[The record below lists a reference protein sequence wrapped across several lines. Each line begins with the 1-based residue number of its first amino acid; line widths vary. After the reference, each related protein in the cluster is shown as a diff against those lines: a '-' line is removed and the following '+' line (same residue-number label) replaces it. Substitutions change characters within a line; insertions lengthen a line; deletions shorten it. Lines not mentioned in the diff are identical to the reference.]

1 MLLDLYVKNFALIE
15 SQNLEFEPK
24 LTVISGE
31 TGAGKSLTVDALG
44 LLLGGKAD
52 SSLIYQKAEE
62 NRKKEEEKEG
72 EGKGEGEKERGKNG
86 KKEHQAEVIATF
98 DVTTITPA
106 LNWLEENALLETV
119 EANDYLC
126 ILRRVISPKG
136 RSRNF
141 INGRAMPLHALKGL
155 GELLVDIHGQ
165 HAHQSLMK
173 VSEQRRLIDD
183 YAGTSQ
189 KVLEL
194 GEISRTIQTLEERLA
209 SLKNRDE
216 ATQDRINF
224 LTFQLNEF
232 TTLKPQEGEWEMV
245 SERFDYLSH
254 FEANLSEIDYCLT
267 LLSHD
272 DTGVNRQLQILA
284 QRLEVL
290 NERNPLFT
298 NLVEMIENALILTSE
313 SENELQQN
321 LEGETFDQEEYQQ
334 IERRMQA
341 LNTLARKHRIDP
353 EKLPEK
359 AQELEKELASYTL
372 SDDALLELEE
382 KIMVTKKRWQ
392 TLADEIS
399 ELRLQ
404 GAKEL
409 NEQITHSMQEL
420 AMQGGKFKVNFI
432 PTPPY
437 HSFGNESLEFLVS
450 ANPGQPLK
458 PLGKVAS
465 GGELARISLSI
476 SVILSM
482 RSSLPTLIFDEVD
495 TGVGGAVAEMIGQHL
510 QNLSQGRQV
519 FCVTHLPQVASF
531 GHHHFKVSKKTH
543 ATNNKQ
549 QTLTTIE
556 ALNGKARVEE
566 IARMLGGVKLTE
578 ATYQHAREMLSQ
590 NHELSPK

>member
-52 SSLIYQKAEE
+52 SSLIYHAE
-62 NRKKEEEKEG
+62 KEEKKGEEG
-72 EGKGEGEKERGKNG
+72 EGAPKEP
-86 KKEHQAEVIATF
+86 QAEVIATF

-106 LNWLEENALLETV
+106 LHWLEENALLETV

-126 ILRRVISPKG
+126 ILRRVISSKG

-173 VSEQRRLIDD
+173 PSEQRRLVDD

-194 GEISRTIQTLEERLA
+194 GEISRTIQALEEKLA
-209 SLKNRDE
+209 TLKNRDE

-232 TTLKPQEGEWEMV
+232 TTLKPQVGEWEMV

-272 DTGVNRQLQILA
+272 DKGINRQLQTLA
-284 QRLEVL
+284 QRIEAL
-290 NERNPLFT
+290 NERNPLFA

-313 SENELQQN
+313 SENELHRQ

-334 IERRMQA
+334 IENRMQA

-359 AQELEKELASYTL
+359 EEELTKELASYTL
-372 SDDALLELEE
+372 SDEALLALKD
-382 KIMVTKKRWQ
+382 KIAQAKEHWRL
-392 TLADEIS
+392 LADEIS

-404 GAKEL
+404 GAREL
-409 NEQITHSMQEL
+409 NEKITHSMQEL
-420 AMQGGKFKVNFI
+420 AMEGGQFMINLI

-437 HSFGNESLEFLVS
+437 HLFGNESLEFLVS

-531 GHHHFKVSKKTH
+531 GHHHFKVSKETH
-543 ATNNKQ
+543 TLKEKQ
-549 QTLTTIE
+549 QTKTTIK
-556 ALNGKARVEE
+556 ALNSEERVDE
-566 IARMLGGVKLTE
+566 IARMLGGVKLTD
-578 ATYQHAREMLSQ
+578 ATYQHAKEMLNQ
-590 NHELSPK
+590 NHGVPIKQ